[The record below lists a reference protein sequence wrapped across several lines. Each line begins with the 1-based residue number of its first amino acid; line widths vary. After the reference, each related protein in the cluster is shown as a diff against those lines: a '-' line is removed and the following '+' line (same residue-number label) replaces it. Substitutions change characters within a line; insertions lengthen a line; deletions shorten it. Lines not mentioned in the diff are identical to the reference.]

1 MEQRQLGDTDLC
13 LTTIG
18 LGTWAI
24 GGSWEFGWGPQD
36 DAESLRA
43 IERALDQGMNWL
55 DTAAA
60 YGLGHS
66 EEVCGQALQGRRDAV
81 IVATKG
87 GLRWDD
93 SGRSFRDSRPASLRQ
108 EVEDSLRR
116 LQTDVIDLYQIHWPD
131 PNTPL
136 EESWAALAELVQ
148 QGKLRYLGVSN
159 FSVEQIERCHAIYP
173 VASLQPPYSL
183 LRRAVE
189 DELLPFCQQNGI
201 GVLAYSPMESGLLT
215 GRFDIT
221 RLASDDWRLRED
233 RFRQP
238 ELARNLALV
247 ERLRPIAA
255 ARGQTVAQLAVA
267 WVLRHPAVTAA
278 IVGAR
283 TAAQADAIM
292 RGADWR
298 LSDDEL
304 AAVDEAL
311 AAAFG
316 A

>member
-1 MEQRQLGDTDLC
+1 MEQRRLGDTDLM

-36 DAESLRA
+36 DAESVRT
-43 IERALDQGMNWL
+43 IHRALELGINWL
-55 DTAAA
+55 DTAAV

-66 EEVCGQALQGRRDAV
+66 EEVCGRALKGRRDEV
-81 IVATKG
+81 IVATKC

-93 SGRSFRDSRPASLRQ
+93 AGNTFRDSRPASLRQ

-131 PNTPL
+131 LKTPF
-136 EESWAALAELVQ
+136 EESWATLAEFVHE
-148 QGKLRYLGVSN
+148 GKVRYLGVSN
-159 FSVEQIERCHAIYP
+159 FSVEQIEICHAIHP

-183 LRRAVE
+183 LRRDVE
-189 DELLPFCQQNGI
+189 EELLPFCQQNGI
-201 GVLAYSPMESGLLT
+201 GVVAYSPMESGLLT
-215 GRFDIT
+215 GRFDRS
-221 RLASDDWRLRED
+221 RLAPDDWRRAES
-233 RFRQP
+233 RFREP
-238 ELARNLALV
+238 ELSRNLAFV
-247 ERLRPIAA
+247 ERLRPIAEA
-255 ARGQTVAQLAVA
+255 HGHTVAHLAVA
-267 WVLRHPAVTAA
+267 WVLRHPAVTSA

-283 TAAQADAIM
+283 TVAQVDEMM

-298 LSDDEL
+298 LSDVEL
-304 AAVDEAL
+304 QAVDDAL
-311 AAAFG
+311 AATFA